1 MPSPDLNSLDIAKPP
16 HATRV
21 VVAMSGGVDSSATA
35 ALLLEQGYDVVG
47 VTLRLHDPGPAAIG
61 CCGGR
66 DLHDARAVADRL
78 GIPHYVHDLEAEFRR
93 DVIVPFAASYAA
105 GRTPVPC
112 IECNRTVKFRDLLA
126 LARDLGGDALVTGH
140 YVRRR
145 QGPDGPE
152 VLRGRDPARD
162 QSYFLFATTRAQLE
176 FLRFPLG
183 DMESKAET
191 RAIAARHG
199 LTVAA
204 KPDSQDICFVPDGD
218 HTRIVAALHPEA
230 VRPGEIVDRD
240 GIVLGRHPGIIHYT
254 VGQRR
259 GLGLG
264 GGPPLYVLAVE
275 AESARIVVG
284 PRAALNQSRVMLSG
298 FNWLGGAEIE
308 LEVGVRVR
316 STRPPAAARLRRLD
330 GDRAEVTLL
339 QPEQGVA
346 PGQACVIYQGSRM
359 LGGGWIDAATENL

>member
-1 MPSPDLNSLDIAKPP
+1 MPTSGLNSLDIAKPP

-21 VVAMSGGVDSSATA
+21 VVAMSGGVDSSASA

-66 DLHDARAVADRL
+66 DLHDARAVADQL
-78 GIPHYVHDLEAEFRR
+78 GIPHYVHDLEAEFKR
-93 DVIVPFAASYAA
+93 DVIAPFAAAYAA

-112 IECNRTVKFRDLLA
+112 IECNRTVKFRDLLG

-145 QGPDGPE
+145 LGESGPE
-152 VLRGRDPARD
+152 LLRGRDPARD
-162 QSYFLFATTRAQLE
+162 QSYFLFATTREQLD

-183 DMESKAET
+183 DIENKTET

-218 HTRIVAALHPEA
+218 HTRIVAALCPEA

-240 GIVLGRHPGIIHYT
+240 GNVLGLHPGIIHYT

-275 AESARIVVG
+275 AETAQVVVG
-284 PRAALNQSRVMLSG
+284 PRDALNQSRVMLSG
-298 FNWLGGAEIE
+298 FNWLGGAETE
-308 LEVGVRVR
+308 LAVEVRVR
-316 STRPPAAARLRRLD
+316 STRPPVPARLRRLD
-330 GDRAEVTLL
+330 KTYAEVTLL

-359 LGGGWIDAATENL
+359 LGGGWIDASDAIL